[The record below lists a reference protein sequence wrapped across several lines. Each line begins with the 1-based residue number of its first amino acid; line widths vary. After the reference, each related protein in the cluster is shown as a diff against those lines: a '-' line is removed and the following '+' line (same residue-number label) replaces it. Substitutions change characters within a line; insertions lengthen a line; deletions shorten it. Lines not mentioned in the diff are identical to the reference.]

1 MELCSCLIKQIVE
14 SEKGPHLLVKKYYQ
28 YEENKKNVLQIRQF
42 EVNLVEKSGLGNI
55 SGGDFK
61 ERDTPYFV
69 SWWRHKLGS
78 FQERDCSRRLLSPR
92 EEGELGRTRGQENE
106 TCQPTARVWISQN
119 TGLHVNLYF
128 STSSHVS
135 LNCLDFLSNHF
146 NVPRQ

>member
-1 MELCSCLIKQIVE
+1 MELCSCLIKQIVK

-69 SWWRHKLGS
+69 SWWRQTQARQFSGEGLLQATAFPKGGRGAWKDKRPG
-78 FQERDCSRRLLSPR
+78 ERDLS
-92 EEGELGRTRGQENE
+92 
-106 TCQPTARVWISQN
+106 AN
-119 TGLHVNLYF
+119 TK
-128 STSSHVS
+128 S
-135 LNCLDFLSNHF
+135 LDFTEHRSA
-146 NVPRQ
+146 R

>member
-1 MELCSCLIKQIVE
+1 MKRIKRMYYRLDSLRLIWLRNRALGISQEGISRRGTPPTLC
-14 SEKGPHLLVKKYYQ
+14 P
-28 YEENKKNVLQIRQF
+28 
-42 EVNLVEKSGLGNI
+42 
-55 SGGDFK
+55 GGD
-61 ERDTPYFV
+61 
-69 SWWRHKLGS
+69 RHKLGS